1 MHTDVPHVFNLV
13 AALGGCTRECP
24 TRRIS
29 NISKSPPNTKRSSA
43 VSKVVLITG
52 ASSGMGREAAILLAR
67 KGCRVY
73 AGARRVDRME
83 DLAEHGITTVAMDIT
98 ESADNERVVN
108 QIIDSEERVDVLINN
123 AGFGLYGPVE
133 DVFLDDARYQFE
145 VNLFGLAH
153 LTQLVL
159 PHMRAQ
165 GSGRIINVSSIGGRI
180 FMPLGAWY
188 HATKYALEG
197 WSDCLRIETAPFNIQ
212 VVLIEPGVVRTEA
225 VKVTATRLK
234 KYCEDTPYKAQA
246 ESFLKA
252 LNNPKALYRGTEA
265 EVLAK
270 VYAEAALTGKPR
282 RRYVKGALAR
292 SLMLVR
298 ERFGDMVYEAL
309 LRNAFR

>member
-1 MHTDVPHVFNLV
+1 M
-13 AALGGCTRECP
+13 
-24 TRRIS
+24 
-29 NISKSPPNTKRSSA
+29 
-43 VSKVVLITG
+43 SKVVLITG

-73 AGARRVDRME
+73 AGARRVDRMA
-83 DLAEHGITTVAMDIT
+83 DLAEHGITAVAMDIT

-180 FMPLGAWY
+180 FMPPGAWY

>member
-1 MHTDVPHVFNLV
+1 M
-13 AALGGCTRECP
+13 
-24 TRRIS
+24 
-29 NISKSPPNTKRSSA
+29 
-43 VSKVVLITG
+43 SKVVLITG

-73 AGARRVDRME
+73 AGARRVDRMA
-83 DLAEHGITTVAMDIT
+83 DLAEHGITAIAMDIT
-98 ESADNERVVN
+98 ESADNERAVN

-133 DVFLDDARYQFE
+133 DIPLDDARYQFE

-165 GSGRIINVSSIGGRI
+165 GSGRIINVSSMGGRI

-188 HATKYALEG
+188 HATKHALEG

-212 VVLIEPGVVRTEA
+212 VVLIEPGAIRTEFGD
-225 VKVTATRLK
+225 VTATRLK

-246 ESFLKA
+246 EPFLNM
-252 LNNPKALYRGTEA
+252 LNDPKAMDRSTEA

-270 VYAEAALTGKPR
+270 VYAEAALTDKPR

-292 SLMLVR
+292 PLMCIRKWL
-298 ERFGDMVYEAL
+298 GDRVYEAL
-309 LRNAFR
+309 LRRMLS